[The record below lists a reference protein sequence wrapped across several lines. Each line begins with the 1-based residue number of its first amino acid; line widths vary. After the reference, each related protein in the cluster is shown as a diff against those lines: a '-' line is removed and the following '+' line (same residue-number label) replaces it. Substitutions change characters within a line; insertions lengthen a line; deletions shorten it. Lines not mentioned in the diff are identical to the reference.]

1 MLRKELA
8 SINDEALK
16 LDAEIM
22 SLLDGETSEHDAA
35 IAAAQDF
42 LSATGLDDSSSSSSG
57 SSTTSTALVNKDA
70 LQNLVEPARFEAI
83 ATEAFVLAEQIED
96 SRLLAERVSR
106 TVRQLDEAQ
115 MNVQQALALVEDVVN
130 LKGCAQGVVAAL
142 KEDDLVGATGYVRQF
157 HDIASVAAKVENQR
171 LLLGRHNPGGRNSMQ
186 SCIDGGI

>member
-1 MLRKELA
+1 METAILRKELA

-22 SLLDGETSEHDAA
+22 SLLDGETSEHDSA

-42 LSATGLDDSSSSSSG
+42 FSATGLEDSSG
-57 SSTTSTALVNKDA
+57 SGSSATSNALVSKDA
-70 LQNLVEPARFEAI
+70 LQNLVEPAQFEAI

-157 HDIASVAAKVENQR
+157 HDIASVAAKVEIQDSAFAIGNIQCTR
-171 LLLGRHNPGGRNSMQ
+171 
-186 SCIDGGI
+186 GIY

>member
-1 MLRKELA
+1 MEIITLRRELA
-8 SINDEALK
+8 SINDEALE

-22 SLLDGETSEHDAA
+22 RLLDGDASEHDAA
-35 IAAAQDF
+35 VAAALNF
-42 LSATGLDDSSSSSSG
+42 ASAAGLEDGSG
-57 SSTTSTALVNKDA
+57 SSISSTAAAALVSKDA

-83 ATEAFVLAEQIED
+83 TAEAFALAEQIEE

-142 KEDDLVGATGYVRQF
+142 KEDDLVGATGY
-157 HDIASVAAKVENQR
+157 A
-171 LLLGRHNPGGRNSMQ
+171 
-186 SCIDGGI
+186 